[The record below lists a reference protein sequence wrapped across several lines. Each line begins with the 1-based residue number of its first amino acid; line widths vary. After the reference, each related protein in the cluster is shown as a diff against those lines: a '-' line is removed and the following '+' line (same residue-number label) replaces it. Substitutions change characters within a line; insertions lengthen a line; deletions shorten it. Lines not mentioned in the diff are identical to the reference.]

1 MFLTIQSPA
10 VYSLFKLSQDI
21 NWSRNVQP
29 MIKRWPRFC
38 EKSLI
43 SKILLSFVQLRP
55 VDLLRNSHCWLG
67 NLPEQSSPNRNP
79 QSLQSQDILV
89 AGERNRS
96 VGLMIIDLGTGT
108 DLNPPAC
115 GPTRIPPYEELH
127 VRCGG
132 IYLNY
137 AHPVLG
143 RGFRIQL
150 LLF

>member
-1 MFLTIQSPA
+1 M
-10 VYSLFKLSQDI
+10 
-21 NWSRNVQP
+21 
-29 MIKRWPRFC
+29 
-38 EKSLI
+38 
-43 SKILLSFVQLRP
+43 
-55 VDLLRNSHCWLG
+55 
-67 NLPEQSSPNRNP
+67 PEQSSPNRNP

-96 VGLMIIDLGTGT
+96 VGLIIDLGTGT

-137 AHPVLG
+137 AHQVLR
-143 RGFRIQL
+143 RGIRISVLMLTLGEKKKMRKCQIIIFIYCLCNVLNLGVVLYL
-150 LLF
+150 LHKEMPIGVY